1 MSSLTTRERRRP
13 WGSSSR
19 AGRCTR
25 WDSIPAEVPTEFGGA
40 GRPED
45 YQTKSSLWG
54 MLIVGWLFSAA
65 LAVIGRVPALW
76 KKNGGFVRVS
86 RLRIG
91 GVAIGPNWLNMD
103 LMSLLVALLFSYLS
117 ICSALCRP
125 LGAWFMPVFF
135 AVLMYAYPES
145 GLKAAAAE
153 RTRRFTRDLPGALD
167 VMRLVAQS
175 GGDLLSAIRAVID
188 VMPGG
193 PVRDELS
200 RVVAEV
206 TIGTSLSVALNNVA
220 ARIGTNEANAVFS
233 TLAQSLEMG
242 TSVAE
247 NLQSAAQLIRHAARV
262 KAQTQAQKAVV
273 NMSFPLLL
281 LILPGIFIV
290 LFAPLVIQFIN
301 R

>member
-1 MSSLTTRERRRP
+1 MKIDIVIALVCTAVSAMALVFLFVRGLLGTAGGVKQS
-13 WGSSSR
+13 GSSFRTILAPIALFIEHRRGRDQELNRTLERLEKLVVQSGGR
-19 AGRCTR
+19 FMEGATAG
-25 WDSIPAEVPTEFGGA
+25 EVFAARFVLP
-40 GRPED
+40 
-45 YQTKSSLWG
+45 
-54 MLIVGWLFSAA
+54 LIAF
-65 LAVIGRVPALW
+65 AVIL
-76 KKNGGFVRVS
+76 
-86 RLRIG
+86 
-91 GVAIGPNWLNMD
+91 
-103 LMSLLVALLFSYLS
+103 
-117 ICSALCRP
+117 P
-125 LGAWFMPVFF
+125 LGAMLRLSGGLAFMGAVFF

>member
-1 MSSLTTRERRRP
+1 MKFDIAIALVCTAVSAMTLAFLFVRGMLSTADGMTKSGTSLRAILAPIALFVEHRRGIDPELNRTLERLEKYVIQS
-13 WGSSSR
+13 GGKFLDG
-19 AGRCTR
+19 ATA
-25 WDSIPAEVPTEFGGA
+25 AEV
-40 GRPED
+40 
-45 YQTKSSLWG
+45 
-54 MLIVGWLFSAA
+54 FSARFVLPLIA
-65 LAVIGRVPALW
+65 IAIIVPV
-76 KKNGGFVRVS
+76 GTM
-86 RLRIG
+86 LRISG
-91 GVAIGPNWLNMD
+91 GWVFLGAAFFA
-103 LMSLLVALLFSYLS
+103 ALL
-117 ICSALCRP
+117 
-125 LGAWFMPVFF
+125 
-135 AVLMYAYPES
+135 YAYPES
-145 GLKAAAAE
+145 GLKSAAAE

-175 GGDLLSAIRAVID
+175 GGDLLSSIRSVIE
-188 VMPGG
+188 VTGKG
-193 PVRDELS
+193 PVRDELA

-206 TIGTSLSVALNNVA
+206 AIGTSLVTALNNVA

-262 KAQTQAQKAVV
+262 KAQAQAQKAVV

>member
-1 MSSLTTRERRRP
+1 MKIDLILAFACTAISAMSLAFLFVKGMLGTTDGLKRSGSSLRAILAPIALFVEHRR
-13 WGSSSR
+13 SR
-19 AGRCTR
+19 DVELSRTLDRLEKLVVQSGGRFMEGAT
-25 WDSIPAEVPTEFGGA
+25 AVEVF
-40 GRPED
+40 
-45 YQTKSSLWG
+45 
-54 MLIVGWLFSAA
+54 AA
-65 LAVIGRVPALW
+65 R
-76 KKNGGFVRVS
+76 FVF
-86 RLRIG
+86 
-91 GVAIGPNWLNMD
+91 P
-103 LMSLLVALLFSYLS
+103 LVAFVVVL
-117 ICSALCRP
+117 P
-125 LGAWFMPVFF
+125 LGAMLRLSGGLTLMGAVFF
-135 AVLMYAYPES
+135 AVLLYAYPES
-145 GLKAAAAE
+145 GLKSAALE
-153 RTRRFTRDLPGALD
+153 RTRKFTRDLPGALD

-175 GGDLLSAIRAVID
+175 GGDLLSAIRSVID

-200 RVVAEV
+200 RVVAET
-206 TIGTSLSVALNNVA
+206 TIGTSLAAALNNVA
-220 ARIGTNEANAVFS
+220 ARVGTNEANAVFS

-247 NLQSAAQLIRHAARV
+247 NLQGAAQLIRHAARV

>member
-1 MSSLTTRERRRP
+1 MKIDIVIALVCAAVSAMALAFIFVRGVLGTAGGVKQSGSSLRAILAPIALFIEHRRSRDQELNRTLERLEKLVVQSGGRFME
-13 WGSSSR
+13 GAT
-19 AGRCTR
+19 AG
-25 WDSIPAEVPTEFGGA
+25 EVFAARFVLPLATFA
-40 GRPED
+40 GI
-45 YQTKSSLWG
+45 
-54 MLIVGWLFSAA
+54 MLFC
-65 LAVIGRVPALW
+65 
-76 KKNGGFVRVS
+76 
-86 RLRIG
+86 
-91 GVAIGPNWLNMD
+91 
-103 LMSLLVALLFSYLS
+103 ALLRLS
-117 ICSALCRP
+117 GGLA
-125 LGAWFMPVFF
+125 FMAAVFF

-145 GLKAAAAE
+145 GLKAAAEE

-175 GGDLLSAIRAVID
+175 GGDLLSAIRTVID

-206 TIGTSLSVALNNVA
+206 TIGTSLASALNNVA

-247 NLQSAAQLIRHAARV
+247 NLQGAAQLIRHAARV

>member
-1 MSSLTTRERRRP
+1 MRAVLGTAGDVMHSRSSLRAMLAPIALLVERRR
-13 WGSSSR
+13 GKDIELNRTLERLEKLVVQSGGKFLEG
-19 AGRCTR
+19 AT
-25 WDSIPAEVPTEFGGA
+25 ATEVF
-40 GRPED
+40 
-45 YQTKSSLWG
+45 
-54 MLIVGWLFSAA
+54 AA
-65 LAVIGRVPALW
+65 RFVFPLAAFAVVL
-76 KKNGGFVRVS
+76 
-86 RLRIG
+86 
-91 GVAIGPNWLNMD
+91 
-103 LMSLLVALLFSYLS
+103 
-117 ICSALCRP
+117 P
-125 LGAWFMPVFF
+125 LGAMLRLSGGMSLMGAVFF
-135 AVLMYAYPES
+135 AVLLYAYPES
-145 GLKAAAAE
+145 GLKSSAAE

-188 VMPGG
+188 VMPAG

-206 TIGTSLSVALNNVA
+206 TIGTSLAAALNNVA
-220 ARIGTNEANAVFS
+220 ARVGTNEANAVFS

>member
-1 MSSLTTRERRRP
+1 MKIDIVIALVCTAVSAMALVFLFVRGVLGTAGGVKQS
-13 WGSSSR
+13 GSSFRTILAPIALFIEHRRGRDQELNRTLERLEKLVVQSGGR
-19 AGRCTR
+19 FMDGATAG
-25 WDSIPAEVPTEFGGA
+25 EVF
-40 GRPED
+40 
-45 YQTKSSLWG
+45 
-54 MLIVGWLFSAA
+54 AA
-65 LAVIGRVPALW
+65 RFVLPLVTFAVI
-76 KKNGGFVRVS
+76 
-86 RLRIG
+86 
-91 GVAIGPNWLNMD
+91 M
-103 LMSLLVALLFSYLS
+103 
-117 ICSALCRP
+117 P
-125 LGAWFMPVFF
+125 LGAMLRLSGGLAFMGAVFF

-145 GLKAAAAE
+145 GLKAAAEE

-206 TIGTSLSVALNNVA
+206 TIGTSLAAALNNVA

>member
-1 MSSLTTRERRRP
+1 MKIDIVIALVSAAVSAMALAFIFVRGVLGTAGGVKQSGSSLRTVLAPIALFIEHRRSRDQELNRTLERLEKLVVQSGGRFME
-13 WGSSSR
+13 GAT
-19 AGRCTR
+19 AG
-25 WDSIPAEVPTEFGGA
+25 EVFAARFVLP
-40 GRPED
+40 
-45 YQTKSSLWG
+45 
-54 MLIVGWLFSAA
+54 LIAF
-65 LAVIGRVPALW
+65 AVIL
-76 KKNGGFVRVS
+76 
-86 RLRIG
+86 
-91 GVAIGPNWLNMD
+91 
-103 LMSLLVALLFSYLS
+103 
-117 ICSALCRP
+117 P
-125 LGAWFMPVFF
+125 LGAMLRLSGGLAFMGAVFF

>member
-1 MSSLTTRERRRP
+1 MKIDIVIALVCAAVSAMALAFIFVRGVLGTAGGVKQSGSSLRTVLAPIALFIEHRRSRDQELNRTLERLEKLVVQSGGRFME
-13 WGSSSR
+13 GAT
-19 AGRCTR
+19 AG
-25 WDSIPAEVPTEFGGA
+25 EVF
-40 GRPED
+40 
-45 YQTKSSLWG
+45 
-54 MLIVGWLFSAA
+54 AA
-65 LAVIGRVPALW
+65 RFVLPLATFAVI
-76 KKNGGFVRVS
+76 
-86 RLRIG
+86 
-91 GVAIGPNWLNMD
+91 
-103 LMSLLVALLFSYLS
+103 LLFGALLRLS
-117 ICSALCRP
+117 GGLVLMAS
-125 LGAWFMPVFF
+125 VFF

-145 GLKAAAAE
+145 GLKAAAEE

-175 GGDLLSAIRAVID
+175 GGDLLSAIRTVID

-193 PVRDELS
+193 PVRDEFS

-206 TIGTSLSVALNNVA
+206 TIGTSLATALNNVA

-247 NLQSAAQLIRHAARV
+247 NLQGAAQLIRHAARV

>member
-1 MSSLTTRERRRP
+1 MKIDIVIALACTAVSAMALVFLFVRGVLGTAGDVKQSGSSLRAILAPIALFIEHRRGRDQELNRTLERLEKLVVQSGGRFMD
-13 WGSSSR
+13 GAT
-19 AGRCTR
+19 AG
-25 WDSIPAEVPTEFGGA
+25 EVF
-40 GRPED
+40 
-45 YQTKSSLWG
+45 
-54 MLIVGWLFSAA
+54 AA
-65 LAVIGRVPALW
+65 RFVLPLATFAVI
-76 KKNGGFVRVS
+76 
-86 RLRIG
+86 
-91 GVAIGPNWLNMD
+91 M
-103 LMSLLVALLFSYLS
+103 
-117 ICSALCRP
+117 P
-125 LGAWFMPVFF
+125 LGAMLRLPGGLAFMGAVFF

-145 GLKAAAAE
+145 GLKAAAEE

-206 TIGTSLSVALNNVA
+206 TIGTSLATALNNVA

>member
-1 MSSLTTRERRRP
+1 MKIDIVIALVCTAVSAMALVFLFVRGVLGTAGGVKQS
-13 WGSSSR
+13 GSSFRTILAPIALFIEHRRGRDQELNRTLERLEKLVVQSGGR
-19 AGRCTR
+19 FMDGATAG
-25 WDSIPAEVPTEFGGA
+25 EVFAARFVLP
-40 GRPED
+40 
-45 YQTKSSLWG
+45 
-54 MLIVGWLFSAA
+54 LIAF
-65 LAVIGRVPALW
+65 AVIL
-76 KKNGGFVRVS
+76 
-86 RLRIG
+86 
-91 GVAIGPNWLNMD
+91 
-103 LMSLLVALLFSYLS
+103 
-117 ICSALCRP
+117 P
-125 LGAWFMPVFF
+125 LGAMLRLSGGLAFMGAVFF

>member
-1 MSSLTTRERRRP
+1 MKIDIVIALACTAVSAMALVFLFVRGVLGTAGDVKQSGSSLRAILAPIALFIEHRRGRDQELNRTLERLEKLVVQSGGRFME
-13 WGSSSR
+13 GAT
-19 AGRCTR
+19 AG
-25 WDSIPAEVPTEFGGA
+25 EVFAARFVLP
-40 GRPED
+40 
-45 YQTKSSLWG
+45 
-54 MLIVGWLFSAA
+54 LIAF
-65 LAVIGRVPALW
+65 AVVL
-76 KKNGGFVRVS
+76 
-86 RLRIG
+86 
-91 GVAIGPNWLNMD
+91 
-103 LMSLLVALLFSYLS
+103 
-117 ICSALCRP
+117 P
-125 LGAWFMPVFF
+125 LGAMLRISGGLAFMGAVFF

-145 GLKAAAAE
+145 GLKAAAEE

>member
-1 MSSLTTRERRRP
+1 MKIDIVIALVCTAVSAMALVFLFVRGVLGTAGGVKQS
-13 WGSSSR
+13 GSSFRTILAPIALFIEHRRGRDQELNRTLERLEKLVVQSGGR
-19 AGRCTR
+19 FMEGATAG
-25 WDSIPAEVPTEFGGA
+25 EVFAARFVLP
-40 GRPED
+40 
-45 YQTKSSLWG
+45 
-54 MLIVGWLFSAA
+54 LIAF
-65 LAVIGRVPALW
+65 AVVL
-76 KKNGGFVRVS
+76 
-86 RLRIG
+86 
-91 GVAIGPNWLNMD
+91 
-103 LMSLLVALLFSYLS
+103 
-117 ICSALCRP
+117 P
-125 LGAWFMPVFF
+125 LGAMLRISGGLAFMGAVFF

-145 GLKAAAAE
+145 GLKAAAEE

>member
-1 MSSLTTRERRRP
+1 MNIDITIALSCAAISAAVLSFVAVKVMLGAADGARQAGASIRSILAPVAILVSRRRVLDP
-13 WGSSSR
+13 ELNRTLERLEKLVVQSGGKFLEG
-19 AGRCTR
+19 ATA
-25 WDSIPAEVPTEFGGA
+25 AEVF
-40 GRPED
+40 
-45 YQTKSSLWG
+45 
-54 MLIVGWLFSAA
+54 AA
-65 LAVIGRVPALW
+65 RFVFPLLAIAVIVPVGAMFKL
-76 KKNGGFVRVS
+76 
-86 RLRIG
+86 
-91 GVAIGPNWLNMD
+91 
-103 LMSLLVALLFSYLS
+103 SLGIVLV
-117 ICSALCRP
+117 
-125 LGAWFMPVFF
+125 GAAFF
-135 AVLMYAYPES
+135 AAMLYAYPES
-145 GLKAAAAE
+145 GLKSAAAE
-153 RTRRFTRDLPGALD
+153 RVRKFTHDLPGSLD

-175 GGDLLSAIRAVID
+175 GGDLLSAIRSVIE
-188 VMPGG
+188 VTQKG

-206 TIGTSLSVALNNVA
+206 AIGTSLAAALNNVA
-220 ARIGTNEANAVFS
+220 IRIGTNEANAVFS

-242 TSVAE
+242 TSVAD